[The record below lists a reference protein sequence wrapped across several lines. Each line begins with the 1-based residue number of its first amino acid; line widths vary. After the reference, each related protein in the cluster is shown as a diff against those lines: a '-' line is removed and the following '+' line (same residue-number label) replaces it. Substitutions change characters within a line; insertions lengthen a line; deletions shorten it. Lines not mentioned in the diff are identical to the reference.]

1 MLSECVALPLSGY
14 PLDMWSIGC
23 VVYELF
29 TGRILF
35 NGRTNNEMLK
45 CGLHKITGITPPE
58 RGWQFILIAD
68 YAQRPA
74 CGVLFV
80 SILDI
85 SQTPSYFSAWHDG
98 LYPEADG
105 KF

>member
-1 MLSECVALPLSGY
+1 MASRAGY

-45 CGLHKITGITPPE
+45 CGNCPHLSQMSLGHATGQSKVCHP
-58 RGWQFILIAD
+58 RYGAW
-68 YAQRPA
+68 
-74 CGVLFV
+74 
-80 SILDI
+80 
-85 SQTPSYFSAWHDG
+85 SAAPLVALCPD
-98 LYPEADG
+98 LTDLATLTRTSC
-105 KF
+105 

>member
-1 MLSECVALPLSGY
+1 MSYDSVACLGVGY

-45 CGLHKITGITPPE
+45 YGLLIRQTIPPA
-58 RGWQFILIAD
+58 RDGDSHSSLAIAD
-68 YAQRPA
+68 RPA
-74 CGVLFV
+74 CRCAVGVHPLYFT
-80 SILDI
+80 SIL
-85 SQTPSYFSAWHDG
+85 T
-98 LYPEADG
+98 
-105 KF
+105 